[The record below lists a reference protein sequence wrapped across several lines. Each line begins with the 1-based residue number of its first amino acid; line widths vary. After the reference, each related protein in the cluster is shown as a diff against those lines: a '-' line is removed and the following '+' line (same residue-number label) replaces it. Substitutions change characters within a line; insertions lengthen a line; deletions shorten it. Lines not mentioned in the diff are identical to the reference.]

1 MQVSAESGIY
11 HSYNNTYEYDD
22 VGNIVSSNRTEN
34 TGTNVRYNTSYE
46 YDKYGQLIRENNE
59 SFNKMYLYYYDNYG
73 NIIYKAELPYT
84 TENLDYDVY
93 NNKAQTMYCGEV
105 FGGEYVSEAHDDF
118 ISIQGVIPTCYE
130 YDEKQ
135 RLVLSGD
142 KAIGNYDAF
151 GNPHLYNGKVLQ
163 WNGARLKK
171 FGDYEFTYD
180 SRGYRKQKLN
190 GTELTEFLYDEGGKL
205 LQERKPIKGRTCII
219 TYLYEGDE
227 VVGFT
232 VPTIRIPTTYEVTKQ
247 MPFYY
252 IKDVLGNITE
262 IVDSN
267 GAVVVKYYYDAWG
280 NTQTVLNNTY
290 TLAYDE
296 SINYTA
302 YDIEKLNAFTY
313 RGYYYDKDVSLY
325 YLINRYYDPTTG
337 RFISIDDT
345 KYLDFSYVF
354 GYNRYAYCCNNPV
367 MLSDPTGKAWW
378 VVLILVAVA
387 VVLAGSTVAY
397 GAATGETMMLDL
409 SGSLSLGGLA
419 GNVGV
424 TFVFDFDDGIF
435 EVYWHAGRGSGHSRG
450 LSFTAGKVYG
460 YEKRGD
466 LAGES
471 YDISGGYYGGV
482 DASSNLDDSNPISTF
497 GFSVGSGGS
506 FYWGIDEY
514 FQWF

>member
-1 MQVSAESGIY
+1 M
-11 HSYNNTYEYDD
+11 
-22 VGNIVSSNRTEN
+22 GNIVSSNRTEN

-59 SFNKMYLYYYDNYG
+59 RFNKTYLYYYDNYG

-105 FGGEYVSEAHDDF
+105 FGGEYVAESHDDF

-171 FGDYEFTYD
+171 FGDWEFTYD

-232 VPTIRIPTTYEVTKQ
+232 VPIITTSTLTLYEVTKQ

-267 GAVVVKYYYDAWG
+267 GAVVVKYYYDAYG
-280 NTQTVLNNTY
+280 RIIK
-290 TLAYDE
+290 TLDTSGINLS
-296 SINYTA
+296 SINP
-302 YDIEKLNAFTY
+302 FRY
-313 RGYYYDKDVSLY
+313 RSYYQDNETGWY
-325 YLINRYYDPTTG
+325 YLNSRYYNPLTN
-337 RFISIDDT
+337 RFITMDAIEYLNSKETIFRTNLYLYCENNPVNNIDDT
-345 KYLDFSYVF
+345 GYYSKKVLFERSWLFELANIFGINISDDSLSKTIKKRIFAINVYLIKLELSISVGLAINYKAGISFNYTKSSIGVSTNVGLGK
-354 GYNRYAYCCNNPV
+354 GYSICYAYTLKWNKIIRSMSIVYCATDIGLFASLNF
-367 MLSDPTGKAWW
+367 
-378 VVLILVAVA
+378 LI
-387 VVLAGSTVAY
+387 
-397 GAATGETMMLDL
+397 
-409 SGSLSLGGLA
+409 
-419 GNVGV
+419 
-424 TFVFDFDDGIF
+424 
-435 EVYWHAGRGSGHSRG
+435 
-450 LSFTAGKVYG
+450 
-460 YEKRGD
+460 
-466 LAGES
+466 
-471 YDISGGYYGGV
+471 
-482 DASSNLDDSNPISTF
+482 ASSSDLKSM
-497 GFSVGSGGS
+497 
-506 FYWGIDEY
+506 
-514 FQWF
+514 QH